1 MDFGS
6 TIIPGLLGGLW
17 NPSKKVRKRVLRCL
31 ATCLEKPV
39 AQTNYAPLVKALVT
53 NQAAISAT
61 SDNIDE
67 VIKAFAEETRSSGT
81 ILESLLDKALDCD
94 ELLMKLSPIFNYV
107 GKKGM
112 EQLSM
117 HLTNAIADIE
127 ENATIQLGRK

>member
-39 AQTNYAPLVKALVT
+39 ARTNYAPLVKALVT

-81 ILESLLDKALDCD
+81 ILESLLDKA
-94 ELLMKLSPIFNYV
+94 
-107 GKKGM
+107 
-112 EQLSM
+112 
-117 HLTNAIADIE
+117 
-127 ENATIQLGRK
+127 